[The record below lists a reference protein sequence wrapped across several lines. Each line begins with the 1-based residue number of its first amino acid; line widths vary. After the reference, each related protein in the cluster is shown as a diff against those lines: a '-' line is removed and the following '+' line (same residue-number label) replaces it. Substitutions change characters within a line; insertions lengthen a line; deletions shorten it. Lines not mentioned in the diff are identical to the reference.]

1 MEDKV
6 TLPQYSHYDQ
16 TISVERQL
24 QISSCSGRED
34 RKYVTITKHYKYKLK
49 HLFNQVL
56 RFIF

>member
-34 RKYVTITKHYKYKLK
+34 RKYVTMTKDIK
-49 HLFNQVL
+49 
-56 RFIF
+56 IS